1 MLSMLHRTNESRND
15 RMWRAAP
22 WMLHGYNDAIGQ
34 ACGQPRFLSGMRIHP
49 ALTGRDLPM
58 HDGTVIMRQPYDEKT
73 LAHNIRASG
82 PFGQFGGAD
91 EGTVM
96 VTEVQSDIYAAW

>member
-1 MLSMLHRTNESRND
+1 
-15 RMWRAAP
+15 
-22 WMLHGYNDAIGQ
+22 
-34 ACGQPRFLSGMRIHP
+34 
-49 ALTGRDLPM
+49 M

-82 PFGQFGGAD
+82 PFGQFGGVD

-96 VTEVQSDIYAAW
+96 VAEVQSDIYAAW